1 MDVLLPNV
9 QYFAVNWHHVQFD
22 PKNEHMA
29 SIYDR
34 NSPFNA
40 LPLLPVAPEVENN
53 IEVLKKLVSASRA
66 LASVNSNVL
75 RLPNPEMLINTIGL
89 QEAKA
94 STAIENIFTTE
105 DELYKAI
112 SDTARKD
119 STNPATKEV
128 LRYREALWGG
138 YRTLEAQ
145 PVITLDVITRI
156 VQQIKNS
163 AAAGLRSPHAMVVIK
178 RGDSELRPG
187 EVIYTPPRGEGIL
200 EKLMDN
206 LIGYLNDDDK
216 YPTDPLL
223 KMCIAHYQFEAIHPF
238 QDGNGR
244 TGRILNLLYLVN
256 KKLLWRPILYLSK
269 YIILNKDEYYYNLA
283 AVTQRGNW
291 KDWILYMLEAI
302 ERTSL
307 ITNDLINQIV
317 RQMELTLDHGRRHI
331 KWYNKDV
338 NEALFSQPYSR
349 PKIVG
354 DVLKKSSRTTLT
366 KYMEDLVGAKILT
379 PKKEG
384 KEVYYLNDDLIR
396 ILER

>member
-1 MDVLLPNV
+1 
-9 QYFAVNWHHVQFD
+9 
-22 PKNEHMA
+22 MA

-34 NSPFNA
+34 NSPFNH
-40 LPLLPVAPEVENN
+40 LPLLPVPPETENN

-66 LASVNSNVL
+66 LATVDSNVL
-75 RLPNPEMLINTIGL
+75 PLPNPEMLINTIGL

-112 SDTARKD
+112 SDTAAKD
-119 STNPATKEV
+119 KTNPATKEV
-128 LRYREALWGG
+128 LRYREALWDG

-145 PVITLDVITRI
+145 PVITLNLIMQIFR
-156 VQQIKNS
+156 QIKNTTS
-163 AAAGLRSPHAMVVIK
+163 AGLRPSHAMVVIK
-178 RGDSELRPG
+178 SGVSELRPA
-187 EVIYTPPRGEGIL
+187 EVIYTPPRGEGII
-200 EKLMDN
+200 ENLMDN
-206 LIGYLNDDDK
+206 LVEYLNDDGK

-244 TGRILNLLYLVN
+244 TGRILSLLYLVH
-256 KKLLWRPILYLSK
+256 KKLLSRPVLYLSK
-269 YIILNKDEYYYNLA
+269 YIILNKDEYYFNLA

-291 KDWILYMLEAI
+291 KNWILYMLEAI
-302 ERTSL
+302 EKTSL
-307 ITNDLINQIV
+307 LTNDLINQIV
-317 RQMELTLDHGRRHI
+317 KQMELTLEQGRKHI

-349 PKIVG
+349 PRIIG
-354 DVLKKSSRTTLT
+354 DALKKSSRTTLT
-366 KYMEDLVGAKILT
+366 KYMDELADAKILT

-396 ILER
+396 ILAG

>member
-1 MDVLLPNV
+1 
-9 QYFAVNWHHVQFD
+9 
-22 PKNEHMA
+22 MA

-40 LPLLPVAPEVENN
+40 LPLLPVPPDVENN

-66 LASVNSNVL
+66 LATVNSNVL

-119 STNPATKEV
+119 NTNPATKEV

-145 PVITLDVITRI
+145 PVITLDVITKI

-163 AAAGLRSPHAMVVIK
+163 PATGLRPPHAMVVIK

-206 LIGYLNDDDK
+206 LIEYLNDDEK

-256 KKLLWRPILYLSK
+256 KKLLWRPVLYLSK

-283 AVTQRGNW
+283 GVTQRGNW
-291 KDWILYMLEAI
+291 TNWILYMLEAI

-317 RQMELTLDHGRRHI
+317 KQMELILDHGRRHI

-354 DVLKKSSRTTLT
+354 DALKKSSRTTLT
-366 KYMEDLVGAKILT
+366 KYMDELVEAKILT

-384 KEVYYLNDDLIR
+384 KEVYYLNDNLIR